1 MVVRVLLNALFFVN
15 ACKFVNARKHSQRM
29 RAIGQLLCRDY
40 STAKDNSCDPIGW
53 HLFARLVLIKL
64 ILIIP
69 AASIAAVTPGITLSI
84 DSDSIYLGDSVVIEL
99 EAVAVLDEVD
109 TAVLFKDADLL
120 RETTGTRIAVIDERV
135 VEVKLRRMEFI
146 PRKEGRVVFG
156 PLTADSIDG
165 NVISNTVQVD
175 VLPAVLTQW
184 QPDEDDLQIAITL
197 DAGHNNAAKSK
208 EQTPLSVYV
217 GQRIVADIIIKH
229 RFPIAEEDIVL
240 PDLRGFD
247 QLPEYEMRRTVENP
261 APAADAVTVADSSD
275 SSWRVISWRYHL
287 FAQRSGALSI
297 DSVSWKGT
305 AIRSRTQRAA
315 FHKQTP
321 IQSLHVKPSAQDV
334 QWWLPASRVS
344 LSDEWSKD
352 PRELSAGDE
361 IFRTIR
367 LEASNV
373 LASHL
378 PEVTPL
384 ESRAI
389 SSEAIKQSREQILLD
404 GNVQSIATFTYR
416 MVAQSPIPVFLDTVR
431 VPWYDPHQSQSR
443 EAIIPARRINIGLPD
458 RADLLAD
465 LALKE
470 RWFDRIHLEIRSMT
484 SRFAFW
490 HVSLIL
496 LGLIVCIL
504 LILEARLS
512 LKQLRSTKK
521 STSGTSALPRL

>member
-1 MVVRVLLNALFFVN
+1 
-15 ACKFVNARKHSQRM
+15 
-29 RAIGQLLCRDY
+29 
-40 STAKDNSCDPIGW
+40 
-53 HLFARLVLIKL
+53 
-64 ILIIP
+64 
-69 AASIAAVTPGITLSI
+69 
-84 DSDSIYLGDSVVIEL
+84 
-99 EAVAVLDEVD
+99 
-109 TAVLFKDADLL
+109 
-120 RETTGTRIAVIDERV
+120 
-135 VEVKLRRMEFI
+135 
-146 PRKEGRVVFG
+146 
-156 PLTADSIDG
+156 
-165 NVISNTVQVD
+165 
-175 VLPAVLTQW
+175 
-184 QPDEDDLQIAITL
+184 
-197 DAGHNNAAKSK
+197 
-208 EQTPLSVYV
+208 
-217 GQRIVADIIIKH
+217 
-229 RFPIAEEDIVL
+229 
-240 PDLRGFD
+240 
-247 QLPEYEMRRTVENP
+247 MRRTVENP

-275 SSWRVISWRYHL
+275 NSWRVISWRYHL

-321 IQSLHVKPSAQDV
+321 IQNLHVKPSAQDV

-465 LALKE
+465 LSLKE